1 MSAPTHS
8 FSVIVVLPPCEIS
21 SEDSSVR
28 VAGAASRS
36 PHTLTVRPAP
46 HRGAVMPSERGGGGS
61 VGYAARLNQDAD
73 VGESFGLVSFH
84 NIISPKCSPRRRRP
98 WTSLILCP

>member
-84 NIISPKCSPRRRRP
+84 NIISLKCSPF
-98 WTSLILCP
+98 